1 MRNGSQVSG
10 MRDKRVSLP
19 PLDGAPRA
27 GRALVLDDDRQARG
41 AVVRLLRSF
50 GYEVMAAADGYEALE
65 LLAEEFDVIISDVD
79 MPGMDGREF
88 KRELDRRRIDVPVVL
103 VSGEPELASLGRELS
118 VVACIAKPCGADDL
132 RSALAR
138 LERERQRRAKRRE
151 AG

>member
-1 MRNGSQVSG
+1 MRNE
-10 MRDKRVSLP
+10 RVSLP
-19 PLDGAPRA
+19 PLGRAAHA
-27 GRALVLDDDRQARG
+27 GRALVLDDDRHARG

-50 GYEVMAAADGYEALE
+50 GYEVTAAADGFEALE
-65 LLAEEFDVIISDVD
+65 LLSRDFDVIISDVD

-103 VSGEPELASLGRELS
+103 VSGEPELASVGKELS
-118 VVACIAKPCGADDL
+118 VVAWIAKPCGADDL

-138 LERERQRRAKRRE
+138 LEKERGSRAKQRE

>member
-1 MRNGSQVSG
+1 
-10 MRDKRVSLP
+10 MRDERVSLP
-19 PLDGAPRA
+19 PLQGALHV

-50 GYEVMAAADGYEALE
+50 GYEVMAAADGYEALA
-65 LLAEEFDVIISDVD
+65 LLSQEFDVIISDVD

-88 KRELDRRRIDVPVVL
+88 KRELDRRCIDVPVVL
-103 VSGEPELASLGRELS
+103 VSGEPELASVGKELS
-118 VVACIAKPCGADDL
+118 VVACIAKPCGAADL

-138 LERERQRRAKRRE
+138 LERERSGPAKRRE